1 MPSTTRVFISQST
14 QPWFNLAVEDAIFR
28 NMPADQQVLFLWRN
42 ADTVVIGRAQNP
54 WKECNTGKM
63 EQDGIT
69 LARRQSG
76 GGAVFHDLGNTN
88 FTFMAGKP
96 QYDKNVSTNIVL
108 SALKTLG
115 INAKATGRND
125 LVVAVGED
133 ERKFSGSAYRETMDR
148 GFHHGT
154 LLLNADLTRLAN
166 YLNPDKKK
174 LEAKGITSVRSRVTN
189 LSDINPDIHH
199 DNVCEAIKEAFF
211 THYGERVEV
220 EYISPENLPD
230 MPGFSEKYQN
240 QSSWEWNFG
249 NTPQFMHSMDE
260 RFAWGG
266 IELHLDVKKGQIIA
280 IKTFTDSLDPAP
292 IELLEAALLNI
303 EYNAS
308 AIDNAIIALVE
319 QYPEYTDT
327 LNDINQWLKNTIA

>member
-125 LVVAVGED
+125 LVVEVGED

-189 LSDINPDIHH
+189 LCDINSEINH
-199 DNVCEAIKEAFF
+199 DSVCEAIKEAFF
-211 THYGERVEV
+211 AHYDERVEV

-230 MPGFSEKYQN
+230 MPGFTDKYQT

-249 NTPQFMHSMDE
+249 NTPQFMHTINE
-260 RFAWGG
+260 RFTWGG
-266 IELHLDVKKGQIIA
+266 VELHLDVKKGRVIA

-303 EYNAS
+303 EYNTS
-308 AIDNAIIALVE
+308 AIDSAIIALVDKH
-319 QYPEYTDT
+319 PEYTDT
-327 LNDINQWLKNTIA
+327 LNNINQWLKNTII

>member
-125 LVVAVGED
+125 LVVEVGDD

-211 THYGERVEV
+211 SHYGERVEV

>member
-1 MPSTTRVFISQST
+1 
-14 QPWFNLAVEDAIFR
+14 
-28 NMPADQQVLFLWRN
+28 
-42 ADTVVIGRAQNP
+42 
-54 WKECNTGKM
+54 
-63 EQDGIT
+63 
-69 LARRQSG
+69 
-76 GGAVFHDLGNTN
+76 
-88 FTFMAGKP
+88 
-96 QYDKNVSTNIVL
+96 
-108 SALKTLG
+108 
-115 INAKATGRND
+115 
-125 LVVAVGED
+125 
-133 ERKFSGSAYRETMDR
+133 
-148 GFHHGT
+148 
-154 LLLNADLTRLAN
+154 
-166 YLNPDKKK
+166 
-174 LEAKGITSVRSRVTN
+174 
-189 LSDINPDIHH
+189 
-199 DNVCEAIKEAFF
+199 
-211 THYGERVEV
+211 
-220 EYISPENLPD
+220 

-319 QYPEYTDT
+319 QHPEYTDT

>member
-125 LVVAVGED
+125 LVVEVGED

-199 DNVCEAIKEAFF
+199 DNVSEAIKEAFF
-211 THYGERVEV
+211 SHYGERVEV

-260 RFAWGG
+260 RFTWGG

-308 AIDNAIIALVE
+308 TIDNAIIALVE

>member
-125 LVVAVGED
+125 LVVEVGDD

-199 DNVCEAIKEAFF
+199 DNVCEAIKKAFF
-211 THYGERVEV
+211 SHYGERVEV
-220 EYISPENLPD
+220 EYISPEDLPD

-260 RFAWGG
+260 RFTWGG

-308 AIDNAIIALVE
+308 AIDNAIIALVK
-319 QYPEYTDT
+319 QHPEYTDI